1 MDSGPIIEARGLTK
15 RYGALVALDRVDLA
29 VGAGESL
36 AIFGP
41 NGAGKTTLTRIL
53 ATNLKATAGSLRIA
67 GKDPRVH
74 DRETKA
80 MIGLISH
87 QTFLY
92 DELSARDNLLFFGR
106 LYGAPRPEEG
116 AEALLESVGL
126 ADRADDPV
134 RTFSR
139 GMQQRLSLA
148 RSLIHEP
155 RIVFLD
161 EPFTGLDPHAASV
174 LQATLERLRREKRTL
189 LVTTHDLPRGL
200 GLSDRWVILSKGRIA
215 GEGRSAGADR
225 SAFEEEYFSHI
236 SGARRPEGRS

>member
-1 MDSGPIIEARGLTK
+1 VNSGPIIEARGLTK
-15 RYGALVALDRVDLA
+15 RYGALVALDGIDLA
-29 VGAGESL
+29 VDAGQSL

-53 ATNLKATAGSLRIA
+53 ATNLRASEGSLRI
-67 GKDPRVH
+67 GGRDPRVH

-92 DELSARDNLLFFGR
+92 DDLSARDNLVFFGR

-126 ADRADDPV
+126 ADRAEDPV

-174 LQATLERLRREKRTL
+174 LQSTLERLRLEKRTL

-215 GEGRSAGADR
+215 GEGVSAAVDR
-225 SAFEEEYFSHI
+225 STFEDEYFAYLSR
-236 SGARRPEGRS
+236 APRPEQPS